1 MRKADAGFASHVLA
15 ALGLALLVVLAVLL
29 VAQTIDILLLV
40 FLSLVLALGLRDAAR
55 WVGPRLRLSEPAA
68 LVAVLAALTVTAWLA
83 VWLAAPGI
91 VEQSQQLAEQLPQAI
106 ADAQRSLQQ
115 SGPGRWLLEQ
125 VPNPGEFLPKARSLL
140 GRAPGVFTATFGALA
155 NLLVLVT
162 LTLFLVFQLPLYREG
177 VVRLVPPS
185 RRDRCREVLG
195 ELGRTLSMWLIGRS
209 VAMLVIALLTTVGLW
224 LLSVPLAPILALIA
238 GLLNFIP
245 NFGPI
250 VALVPALLLG
260 LTKGFDTALWVIGLY
275 TGIQL
280 VESYVLTPYIQQ
292 RAISMPPALLITTQ
306 VILGVMLGFLG
317 LLLATPLTAAAM
329 VLVRRLYIED
339 FLEPSG

>member
-1 MRKADAGFASHVLA
+1 
-15 ALGLALLVVLAVLL
+15 
-29 VAQTIDILLLV
+29 
-40 FLSLVLALGLRDAAR
+40 
-55 WVGPRLRLSEPAA
+55 
-68 LVAVLAALTVTAWLA
+68 
-83 VWLAAPGI
+83 
-91 VEQSQQLAEQLPQAI
+91 
-106 ADAQRSLQQ
+106 
-115 SGPGRWLLEQ
+115 
-125 VPNPGEFLPKARSLL
+125 
-140 GRAPGVFTATFGALA
+140 
-155 NLLVLVT
+155 
-162 LTLFLVFQLPLYREG
+162 
-177 VVRLVPPS
+177 
-185 RRDRCREVLG
+185 
-195 ELGRTLSMWLIGRS
+195 
-209 VAMLVIALLTTVGLW
+209 MLVIALLTTAGLW

-339 FLEPSG
+339 FLEQSG